1 MYRPSPGSCREVC
14 RGGRRTLALTLILTL
29 TLALTQTLQVGG
41 EMAGRCGRS
50 APGLPVELEEVTK
63 LREECLARVSM

>member
-29 TLALTQTLQVGG
+29 ALTLTLQVGG